1 MNTRL
6 NGFSAKNGVRHHD
19 NDNNKKGKIRLL
31 DLSDPRNL
39 DHPSHDSQW
48 DELAMAIGRA
58 MGRAQ
63 FEKDHGGARQ

>member
-1 MNTRL
+1 MIARL
-6 NGFSAKNGVRHHD
+6 NQFSAKNETRHHD
-19 NDNNKKGKIRLL
+19 NDNKPRGKIRLL

-39 DHPSHDSQW
+39 DHASHDAQW

-63 FEKDHGGARQ
+63 FAKDHEGTLQ